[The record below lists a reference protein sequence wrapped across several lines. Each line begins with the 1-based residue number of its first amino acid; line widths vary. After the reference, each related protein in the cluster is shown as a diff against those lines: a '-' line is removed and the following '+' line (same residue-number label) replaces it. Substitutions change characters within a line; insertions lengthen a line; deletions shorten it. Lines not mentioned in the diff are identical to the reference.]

1 MPLDLLGVLR
11 QNPRATGQ
19 SGVRIPLS
27 LPSITPLERA
37 GNKPEWVGSASRP
50 FTSILNPEAFGSACT
65 ITSRTGRRSVA
76 TSSPDSGELPR
87 RATISASV
95 ATSAAS
101 HAFVRC
107 DLPHLDLRRS
117 GPQCTGAKRRKTMK
131 TSKQIPVW
139 LTIDVLIIVVG
150 LGLIAL
156 GIFTAAARI
165 FGAPV

>member
-1 MPLDLLGVLR
+1 LL
-11 QNPRATGQ
+11 
-19 SGVRIPLS
+19 
-27 LPSITPLERA
+27 
-37 GNKPEWVGSASRP
+37 
-50 FTSILNPEAFGSACT
+50 
-65 ITSRTGRRSVA
+65 
-76 TSSPDSGELPR
+76 
-87 RATISASV
+87 
-95 ATSAAS
+95 AS

-131 TSKQIPVW
+131 TSKQIPLW

-165 FGAPV
+165 FGTPV